1 MIYQTLIKSIHP
13 TIHAMAILA
22 NKKPNETVQKWYIVT
37 GSVPSEAATVIASM
51 LDMALGI

>member
-51 LDMALGI
+51 LDIALGI